1 MTELSADQANDQAR
15 SRLLSRIMQWTVAL
29 TAPVAVAG
37 WFMWDFPTALG
48 IVCGS
53 ALGALNFI
61 LLGRSLQK
69 MFAQPEEHRG
79 SNWTLP
85 VTMLI
90 KWPLILGALVLV
102 MFFLPV
108 SPQGIAVGALVSL
121 VAGATAALREHRSG
135 ASVR

>member
-1 MTELSADQANDQAR
+1 MTEPSPNQTDEAR
-15 SRLLSRIMQWTVAL
+15 SRLLSRIMQWTAAL

-48 IVCGS
+48 IVCG
-53 ALGALNFI
+53 AAIGALNFM

-69 MFAQPEEHRG
+69 MFAQPDEHRG
-79 SNWTLP
+79 SKWTLP

-90 KWPLILGALVLV
+90 KWPLILGALVIAA
-102 MFFLPV
+102 FFLPI

-121 VAGATAALREHRSG
+121 VAGATAALREQRSN
-135 ASVR
+135 ALVR